1 MSVTI
6 NYILSFPLCR
16 SYILFLSK

>member
-1 MSVTI
+1 MSITLK
-6 NYILSFPLCR
+6 YILSFPLYR